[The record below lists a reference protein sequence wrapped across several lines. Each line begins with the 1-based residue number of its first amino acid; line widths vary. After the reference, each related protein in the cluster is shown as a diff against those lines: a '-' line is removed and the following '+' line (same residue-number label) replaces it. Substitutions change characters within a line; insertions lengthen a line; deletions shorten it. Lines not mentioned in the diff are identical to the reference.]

1 MLHPTTVGVDL
12 AKSHIQV
19 AVADAHYRI
28 VKRLRLTRRR
38 FELFVANHPKSLFVL
53 EACGSSQ
60 PWGRKL
66 ETLGHDVRLL
76 PAQYVRAYVKRSK
89 TDAAD
94 AAALIEASRCTDI
107 KAVPFKTVDQQQI
120 SPMA

>member
-19 AVADAHYRI
+19 AVADSHYRVI
-28 VKRLRLTRRR
+28 KRLRLTRRR

-66 ETLGHDVRLL
+66 QALGHEVRLL
-76 PAQYVRAYVKRSK
+76 PAQ
-89 TDAAD
+89 
-94 AAALIEASRCTDI
+94 
-107 KAVPFKTVDQQQI
+107 
-120 SPMA
+120 